1 MTSDRHG
8 KLQIQHC
15 SWVFTPS
22 PEPLRVKL
30 SPQPWDA
37 TDPLLSHKTTQR
49 QRYEAV
55 KASCPDCDDVLL
67 WNQRGE
73 VMESCIANLVLPWQ
87 GKLLTPPV
95 SSGLL
100 PGTFRAWL
108 LAQGEIEVAEVAI
121 AQLRQVPEFFLIN
134 SLRRWQRARLVN

>member
-108 LAQGEIEVAEVAI
+108 LAQGEIEVAEV
-121 AQLRQVPEFFLIN
+121 RSPN
-134 SLRRWQRARLVN
+134 SDRYPSFS